1 MNADYFRKMAHSLKS
16 LPNEAE
22 RDAFWAAQWEKINRL
37 TPEQR
42 MADLI
47 AIRQR
52 VSEIARSLGQEQEH
66 KLI

>member
-1 MNADYFRKMAHSLKS
+1 MNADYFKKMAQSLKS

-42 MADLI
+42 MADLA

-52 VSEIARSLGQEQEH
+52 VAEIAWSLGKDQEH
-66 KLI
+66 KLT